1 MNLNTSI
8 LKYIEDVK
16 SGSFTVEEFITATLQ
31 RIKDVDEDVH
41 AYLSLNNSAIN
52 DAKLIDQKIS
62 SGGKIGQCYGFPIS
76 IKDNICITGT
86 KTTCASKI
94 LENFVAPYTSTVVNR
109 LQNED
114 AVITGK
120 TNLDEFAMGLTTEFS
135 AFGPTKNPWNLDYV
149 PGGSSGGSAASVAAN
164 ECLASLGSDTG
175 GSVRNPASFCSV
187 VGLKPTYGLISRYGL
202 ISYANSIEQI
212 GPMTKTVKD
221 SAFMLNIIAGKDAND
236 DTTIDNN
243 KVNYLEN
250 IEDGIEG
257 KKIGIIKEMTT
268 SEGLSSEVSTA
279 TKDAIGDFESLGAW
293 CEEVTLPTIPYT
305 VAAYYTITSTEAGS
319 NLARYD
325 NIRYGYELESE
336 GYEYNS
342 YISKSRT
349 KFGPEVTRRIILGG
363 FVPSAGHAGKYFL
376 KALKVKSKLISEI
389 NKAFEKFDYLI
400 APTAPVQPFKFGE
413 KIDDPITLM
422 LLDYNTVTAN
432 LTGKPAISVPYR
444 VINGLPIGM
453 QIMANSLEE
462 KSLLQSAYALE
473 SKTKTPRGSI
483 MTKIGLEIHCQL
495 TKLESKLFC
504 SCKANYREFEPNH
517 NICPVCMGL
526 PGSLPRLNQK
536 AVESATS
543 IAMALSCETP
553 EKIAFFRK
561 NYFYPD
567 LPKKLSDYSTKCLWR
582 HEYWRRRI
590 CQC

>member
-1 MNLNTSI
+1 MNLNNLSISKINTLFKKKEIKPSEVYEQVFEKTSQSESI
-8 LKYIEDVK
+8 LHAHLKI
-16 SGSFTVEEFITATLQ
+16 FQEEAI
-31 RIKDVDEDVH
+31 
-41 AYLSLNNSAIN
+41 NNS
-52 DAKLIDQKIS
+52 KLSDERYLKGEELSKLDGI
-62 SGGKIGQCYGFPIS
+62 PIA
-76 IKDNICITGT
+76 IKDNINL
-86 KTTCASKI
+86 KNHETTCSSKI
-94 LENFVAPYTSTVVNR
+94 LSNYVSPYDATVIDKLR
-109 LQNED
+109 KCG
-114 AVITGK
+114 VIFTGK
-120 TNLDEFAMGLTTEFS
+120 TNLDEFAMGSSTENS

-221 SAFMLNIIAGKDAND
+221 SAFLLNIIAGQDDND
-236 DTTIDNN
+236 DTTIDNSN
-243 KVNYLEN
+243 VNYLDGIEN
-250 IEDGIEG
+250 GIEG

-268 SEGLSSEVSTA
+268 SDGLSSEVSSA
-279 TKDAIGDFESLGAW
+279 TKDAINDFESLGAS

-325 NIRYGYELESE
+325 NIRYGYEMDSE

-389 NKAFEKFDYLI
+389 NSAFEKFDYLI
-400 APTAPVQPFKFGE
+400 APTAPVQPFRFGE
-413 KIDDPITLM
+413 KIDDPVTLM

-444 VINGLPIGM
+444 ISNGLPIGM
-453 QIMANSLEE
+453 QIMANSLQE
-462 KSLLQSAYALE
+462 KSLFQAAYALE
-473 SKTKTPRGSI
+473 TKTK
-483 MTKIGLEIHCQL
+483 
-495 TKLESKLFC
+495 
-504 SCKANYREFEPNH
+504 
-517 NICPVCMGL
+517 L
-526 PGSLPRLNQK
+526 PEVPL
-536 AVESATS
+536 
-543 IAMALSCETP
+543 
-553 EKIAFFRK
+553 
-561 NYFYPD
+561 
-567 LPKKLSDYSTKCLWR
+567 
-582 HEYWRRRI
+582 
-590 CQC
+590 